1 VILFSIA
8 FHHYDNLYRS
18 MQNEEKPKWLSILGL
33 SAPGRIVLLAV
44 VTLLGLNLTVLAAY
58 FSVLF
63 LVLSSYQWVIAH
75 RSKPN
80 S

>member
-1 VILFSIA
+1 
-8 FHHYDNLYRS
+8 
-18 MQNEEKPKWLSILGL
+18 
-33 SAPGRIVLLAV
+33 VLLAAF
-44 VTLLGLNLTVLAAY
+44 TLLGLNLTVLAAY